1 MKKLK
6 LHELG
11 RVSIQE
17 YQQVKKVP
25 LIVVLD
31 NIRSAINVGSIF
43 RTSDAMAISEVYL
56 CGISATPPNREITKT
71 AIGATDSVKWVYFES
86 TELAI
91 KDLKEKGYE
100 VIAIEQTD
108 SSVELL
114 DYHPSKDKVAIVLG
128 NEVNGVDSNIL
139 PLLDG
144 AIEIDQFGTKHSLN
158 VSVCGGIVLHHL
170 SSMLRRQIIDK

>member
-11 RVSIQE
+11 RVSIEE
-17 YQQVKKVP
+17 YHNVKKVP

-31 NIRSAINVGSIF
+31 NIRSAMNVGSIF
-43 RTSDAMAISEVYL
+43 RTSDAMAISKIYL

-71 AIGATDSVKWVYFES
+71 AIGATDSVEWEYFES
-86 TELAI
+86 TNLAI
-91 KDLKEKGYE
+91 ASLKSAGYE
-100 VIAIEQTD
+100 VVAIEQTD
-108 SSVELL
+108 SSVELME
-114 DYHPSKDKVAIVLG
+114 YQPNKDKIAIVLG
-128 NEVNGVDSNIL
+128 NEVNGVDSELL

-144 AIEIDQFGTKHSLN
+144 AIEIDQYGTKHSLN

-170 SSMLRRQIIDK
+170 AGLLRK

>member
-11 RVSIQE
+11 RVSVAE
-17 YQQVKKVP
+17 YQEVKKVP

-31 NIRSAINVGSIF
+31 NIRSAMNVGSIF
-43 RTSDAMAISEVYL
+43 RTADAMAISKVFL

-71 AIGATDSVKWVYFES
+71 AIGATDSVEWEYFES
-86 TELAI
+86 TNLAI
-91 KDLKEKGYE
+91 NSLKKEGYE
-100 VIAIEQTD
+100 VLAIEQTD
-108 SSVELL
+108 SSVELM
-114 DYHPSKDKVAIVLG
+114 DYKPSKDKVAIVLG
-128 NEVNGVDSNIL
+128 NEVNGVDSEIL
-139 PLLDG
+139 SMLDG

-170 SSMLRRQIIDK
+170 AGVLRK

>member
-11 RVSIQE
+11 RVSVDE
-17 YQQVKKVP
+17 YSEVKKVP

-31 NIRSAINVGSIF
+31 NIRSAMNVGSIF
-43 RTSDAMAISEVYL
+43 RTSDAMAISKIYL

-71 AIGATDSVKWVYFES
+71 AIGATDSVEWQYFES

-91 KDLKEKGYE
+91 NSLKIEGYE

-108 SSVELL
+108 SSIELM
-114 DYHPSKDKVAIVLG
+114 DYQPKKDNIAIVLG
-128 NEVNGVDSNIL
+128 NEVNGVDSEVL

-144 AIEIDQFGTKHSLN
+144 AIEIDQYGTKHSLN
-158 VSVCGGIVLHHL
+158 VSVCAGIVLHHL
-170 SSMLRRQIIDK
+170 AGLLRK

>member
-11 RVSIQE
+11 RVSIEE
-17 YQQVKKVP
+17 YQEVDKVP

-31 NIRSAINVGSIF
+31 NIRSAMNVGSIF
-43 RTSDAMAISEVYL
+43 RTSDAMAVSRVYL

-71 AIGATDSVKWVYFES
+71 AIGATDSVEWQYFES
-86 TELAI
+86 TRLAI
-91 KDLKEKGYE
+91 DSLKSDGYE
-100 VIAIEQTD
+100 IVAIEQTD
-108 SSVELL
+108 SSVELM
-114 DYHPSKDKVAIVLG
+114 DYKPSKDKVAIVLG
-128 NEVNGVDSNIL
+128 NEVNGVDSEIL
-139 PLLDG
+139 PMLDG

-170 SSMLRRQIIDK
+170 GGILRK